1 MAEQYSCVCVKD
13 TFFIHSCLYRHLDCF
28 LILAIVNK
36 AAMNIGE
43 HVCFQISVFAIFELV
58 FLLFPD
64 IPRSR
69 VSGVYSS
76 SIFSFWELSI
86 CFPQWLHQFRF
97 PPSVCTSV
105 LFSPHPRQ
113 HGFLM
118 IIILTDVRWY
128 LWFWF
133 AFTWW
138 LAMLSIFSCV
148 YWPSAFPLWKNA
160 FSVLLPVF
168 HSVLCFLDTE
178 VYELLIYVGY

>member
-1 MAEQYSCVCVKD
+1 
-13 TFFIHSCLYRHLDCF
+13 
-28 LILAIVNK
+28 
-36 AAMNIGE
+36 MNIGE
-43 HVCFQISVFAIFELV
+43 HVCFQISVFAIFELA

-76 SIFSFWELSI
+76 SIFSFWEPSI

-148 YWPSAFPLWKNA
+148 YGPSVFPLWKNA

-168 HSVLCFLDTE
+168 HSVLFSWRWGIWAIDICWI
-178 VYELLIYVGY
+178 LICYQSYHLQIFSLIQQVVFIL